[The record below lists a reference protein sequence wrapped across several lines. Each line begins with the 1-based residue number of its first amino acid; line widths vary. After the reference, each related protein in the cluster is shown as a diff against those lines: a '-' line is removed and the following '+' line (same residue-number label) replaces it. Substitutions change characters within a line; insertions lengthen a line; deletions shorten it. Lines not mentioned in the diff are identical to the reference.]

1 MRRRFVA
8 PITEVQRLVDSW
20 IIQALSSL
28 TFYIATY
35 SGAVMEGM
43 AGIPYQRYGSWKKSL
58 SIKHHA
64 SLR

>member
-1 MRRRFVA
+1 MRRGFVA

-35 SGAVMEGM
+35 SSAVMEGM
-43 AGIPYQRYGSWKKSL
+43 AGIS
-58 SIKHHA
+58 H
-64 SLR
+64 